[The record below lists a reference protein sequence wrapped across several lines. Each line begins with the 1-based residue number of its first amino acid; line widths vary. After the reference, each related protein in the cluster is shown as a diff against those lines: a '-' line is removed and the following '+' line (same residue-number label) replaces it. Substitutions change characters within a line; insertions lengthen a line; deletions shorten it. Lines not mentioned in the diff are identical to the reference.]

1 MYTLFNKEI
10 DYKPLNYITVHCLKL
25 EVFFKLTPVSEKLSQ
40 GGLII
45 KIPHRF
51 NYFVCIQK
59 NCCLFKSESELDST
73 SFSKK

>member
-10 DYKPLNYITVHCLKL
+10 DYKPLNYITVHRLKL
-25 EVFFKLTPVSEKLSQ
+25 EVFSNLTCIRKKLSQ

-51 NYFVCIQK
+51 TF
-59 NCCLFKSESELDST
+59 FMST
-73 SFSKK
+73 